1 MKIIYNNIIPF
12 RPFWATNLCGFVF
25 VRKDVGRLTAVARN
39 HEYIHSLQQR
49 EMGYV
54 LFFLWYNIEWLVR
67 LILYRSSMKAY
78 RNIAFEREA
87 YDCERNLEY
96 AEHRRHF
103 AWWKYYGQYRQ
114 QQNNQ
119 HSHAKADKHR
129 TADEPPHDNSLR
141 QEFRDFCT
149 EIADFI
155 REDFRPLKYLFF
167 LLAAAGLLTAQIH
180 FHFYDWAMKPSYE
193 AGTSMFTISCIYA
206 AIYYTSLL
214 VILAFHHELWRL
226 RQWQVWVLPL
236 ILVGIQGAGQGFHT
250 YTTWI
255 HEAALTTPEVNY
267 LTITGSF
274 LFRSVAIVGLL
285 CVFRWATTGHFGL
298 YGLVRSTKLL
308 KVYGLI
314 FLALI
319 PVFVAVSFTPQFL
332 EFYPKM
338 SITYCQGAF
347 HMADAPLIGFFELCY
362 ANDFLGVESMFRG
375 ALVIGM
381 ARWLGPRAVIP
392 MALTYMSIH
401 FGKPDLEMCSSVV
414 GGYLLGILAY
424 RTKHLWGGITIH
436 LGIAMLFELL
446 GLLRI
451 YLG

>member
-1 MKIIYNNIIPF
+1 MKIIYNNLIPF

-25 VRKDVGRLTAVARN
+25 VRKDVGRLTDVARN

-67 LILYRSSMKAY
+67 LVLYRSSMMAY

-87 YDCERNLEY
+87 YANERLLDY
-96 AEHRRHF
+96 ADHRRHF
-103 AWWKYYGQYRQ
+103 AWFKYYGKQEEARGK
-114 QQNNQ
+114 
-119 HSHAKADKHR
+119 SEEVK
-129 TADEPPHDNSLR
+129 DETEKKGGMR
-141 QEFRDFCT
+141 EEFRDFYT

-167 LLAAAGLLTAQIH
+167 FLAAAALLTAQIH
-180 FHFYDWAMKPSYE
+180 FHFYDWAMKPSYD
-193 AGTSMFTISCIYA
+193 AGTSMLTISCIYA
-206 AIYYTSLL
+206 AIYYASL
-214 VILAFHHELWRL
+214 IITLALHRELWRL
-226 RQWQVWVLPL
+226 RQWQVWVFPL
-236 ILVGIQGAGQGFHT
+236 ILVCIQGAGQGFHT

-255 HEAALTTPEVNY
+255 HEAALTTAENNF
-267 LTITGSF
+267 LTFTGSF
-274 LFRSVAIVGLL
+274 FFRSVAIVLLL

-298 YGLVRSTKLL
+298 YGLTRSGRYL

-314 FLALI
+314 YAALV

-332 EFYPKM
+332 DFYPKM
-338 SITYCQGAF
+338 NITYCERAF
-347 HMADAPLIGFFELCY
+347 HWADWRLITLFELCY

-375 ALVIGM
+375 ALVIGLT
-381 ARWLGPRAVIP
+381 RWLGPRAVIP

-401 FGKPDLEMCSSVV
+401 FGKPDLEMCSSVI

-436 LGIAMLFELL
+436 LGIAMIFEFL

-451 YLG
+451 YLS